1 MQSDY
6 VTVHDASLN
15 LQKEKPPVFKGVV
28 DHTLDVW
35 SVFAQ
40 CRCALQNDTWS
51 ICFYVALIRLSEQY
65 TTIEHL

>member
-15 LQKEKPPVFKGVV
+15 WQKEKPPVFKGVV

-35 SVFAQ
+35 RFFAQ
-40 CRCALQNDTWS
+40 CRCVLHNDT
-51 ICFYVALIRLSEQY
+51 
-65 TTIEHL
+65 